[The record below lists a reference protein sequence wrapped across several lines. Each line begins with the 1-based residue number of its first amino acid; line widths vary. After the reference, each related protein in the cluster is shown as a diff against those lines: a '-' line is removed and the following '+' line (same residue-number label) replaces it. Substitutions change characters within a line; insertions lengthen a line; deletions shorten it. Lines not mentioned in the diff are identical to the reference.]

1 MNYHGLFKNDGA
13 PQIRVALVG
22 VGDFGATLLDQS
34 RNIDK
39 IEISVICDKDETRIK
54 DAIRNSGIKP
64 PPMMV
69 KDITADGLPAF
80 DVVVEATGQPGA
92 AAAISE
98 WAIDN
103 GCHVI
108 MASKEAGIVV
118 GPILNHLANQ
128 KGVVYTEVEGDQPSL
143 LIGLNSWAET
153 LGLEVL
159 AAGKSSEYDF
169 VLEEDD
175 TLCWREHRHQHS
187 GMLDLWQCDDGDW
200 QSLIEKEMPLLP
212 MQNSQRAPF
221 LIL

>member
-39 IEISVICDKDETRIK
+39 IEISVICDKDEMRMQ

-92 AAAISE
+92 AAAIAE

-143 LIGLNSWAET
+143 LIALNSCEET
-153 LGLEVL
+153 L
-159 AAGKSSEYDF
+159 
-169 VLEEDD
+169 VLE
-175 TLCWREHRHQHS
+175 
-187 GMLDLWQCDDGDW
+187 
-200 QSLIEKEMPLLP
+200 LLE
-212 MQNSQRAPF
+212 S
-221 LIL
+221 